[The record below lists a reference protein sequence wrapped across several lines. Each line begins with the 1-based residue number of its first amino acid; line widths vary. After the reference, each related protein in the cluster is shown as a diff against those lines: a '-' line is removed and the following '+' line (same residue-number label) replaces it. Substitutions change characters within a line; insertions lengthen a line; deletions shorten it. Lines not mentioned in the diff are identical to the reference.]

1 METVSPG
8 SDNRSPDL
16 SKPRGPSWY
25 GTWLPRVAASTLV
38 VVIVVFGSR
47 WVFGSTANFLVV
59 LLLAVFIAFALLPAV
74 EMLAR
79 RGWRRGPATAAV
91 MFGGAVM
98 AMVFVLAMTQV
109 VIGQVIALIENAPT
123 YLESISIWLNE
134 TFGIDAEFTTL
145 TTELTADQDRLTDLA
160 TNAAGG
166 VLGIASTMVGL
177 IFGALT
183 IALFVFYIL
192 ADLPKL
198 RASVLRRFPPAQQ
211 FHIDTVTEITI
222 EKVGGYVY
230 SRLLLAAISA
240 TFHIAV
246 FFALGIDY
254 AVALGLWVGLVS
266 QFIPTI
272 GTYLAGSLPLLIA
285 LASDPIDAL
294 WVVIAIIAY
303 QQIENYLIS
312 PRITAN
318 TMDLHPAVA
327 FGSVIVGASLLGG
340 PGALL
345 ALPAAATAVAIIQT
359 YTDHYEITS
368 EGPIESPEEYE
379 TRIRERA
386 RSKTRQGR
394 RTTKDRRKAD
404 KGKKKD

>member
-1 METVSPG
+1 MSPG
-8 SDNRSPDL
+8 SDSRPPGL
-16 SKPRGPSWY
+16 GKPEGSSWY
-25 GTWLPRVAASTLV
+25 AVWIPRIAVATLV
-38 VVIVVFGSR
+38 TVLVVYGSR
-47 WVFGSTANFLVV
+47 WIFGSTSNFLILLVV
-59 LLLAVFIAFALLPAV
+59 AVFVAFALLPAV
-74 EMLAR
+74 EMLSR
-79 RGWRRGPATAAV
+79 RGWRRGPATAVV
-91 MFGGAVM
+91 MLGGAVL
-98 AMVFVLAMTQV
+98 AAIFVLAMTQV
-109 VIGQVIALIENAPT
+109 VIGQVVALIENAPT
-123 YLESISIWLNE
+123 YLESISNWLDE
-134 TFGIDAEFTTL
+134 TFGIEAEFATL
-145 TTELTADQDRLTDLA
+145 TNELTADQDRLTELA

-177 IFGALT
+177 IFQGLT

-211 FHIDTVTEITI
+211 LHIDTVTEITI

-230 SRLLLAAISA
+230 SRLLLAVVSA
-240 TFHIAV
+240 AFHITV
-246 FFALGIDY
+246 FFALGIEY

-285 LASDPIDAL
+285 LASDPIDAI
-294 WVVIAIIAY
+294 WVLVAIISY
-303 QQIENYLIS
+303 QQVENYFIS

-340 PGALL
+340 AGALL

-359 YTDHYEITS
+359 YSYHYEVTS
-368 EGPIESPEEYE
+368 EGPIESPEDYE
-379 TRIRERA
+379 SRIRER
-386 RSKTRQGR
+386 SKNKARQGR
-394 RTTKDRRKAD
+394 RDTKRRVKTDKAK
-404 KGKKKD
+404 KGD